1 MGSEYGV
8 SLFVYSSGE
17 RGGEVDDDV
26 PGKLQHSQESKVAVE
41 RHVKALGE
49 KGLTWTSVYAS

>member
-1 MGSEYGV
+1 MAFEYGV
-8 SLFVYSSGE
+8 SVFVYSTGE
-17 RGGEVDDDV
+17 RGGEVDDDI

-49 KGLTWTSVYAS
+49 KGLTWTSVYVS